1 MFHDATS
8 SGARLGGTPVSRFR
22 PRAFPWLFCKTGFA
36 ASMPRGRYRAIG
48 DGFCSVK
55 VKLTKR
61 LAVGAGLL
69 GSAHSIARRFSV
81 RVRRNCYTGR
91 RQAKFGR
98 RAGRVDVT
106 PDPCAER
113 SAPTREGFLRAL
125 PFLCL
130 LKFFDFYDARHA
142 SGDVSIS
149 IHFEPA
155 WDRSRRGLKSLQ
167 NDEPKG

>member
-36 ASMPRGRYRAIG
+36 ASMPRRRYRAIG

-69 GSAHSIARRFSV
+69 GSAHSIARRFPV
-81 RVRRNCYTGR
+81 RVRRNCYTGGVK
-91 RQAKFGR
+91 QSLVVA
-98 RAGRVDVT
+98 
-106 PDPCAER
+106 
-113 SAPTREGFLRAL
+113 REGWMSPLTL
-125 PFLCL
+125 
-130 LKFFDFYDARHA
+130 ARKDQH
-142 SGDVSIS
+142 
-149 IHFEPA
+149 
-155 WDRSRRGLKSLQ
+155 RRGRAFSEPSLFYVFCSFSIFL
-167 NDEPKG
+167 ESAL

>member
-8 SGARLGGTPVSRFR
+8 SCARLGGTPVSRFR

-36 ASMPRGRYRAIG
+36 ASMPWRRYRAIG

-69 GSAHSIARRFSV
+69 VSAHSIARRFS
-81 RVRRNCYTGR
+81 
-91 RQAKFGR
+91 
-98 RAGRVDVT
+98 AGSGEIVTQGGVKQSLVVAREGWMSVT
-106 PDPCAER
+106 PYPCAER

-125 PFLCL
+125 L
-130 LKFFDFYDARHA
+130 
-142 SGDVSIS
+142 
-149 IHFEPA
+149 
-155 WDRSRRGLKSLQ
+155 
-167 NDEPKG
+167 